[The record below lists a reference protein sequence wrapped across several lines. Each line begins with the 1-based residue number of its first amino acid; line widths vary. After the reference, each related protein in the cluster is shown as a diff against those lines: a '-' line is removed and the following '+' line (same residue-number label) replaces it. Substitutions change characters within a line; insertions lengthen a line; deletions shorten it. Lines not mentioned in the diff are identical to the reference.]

1 MPKQKWILI
10 SAACIFFIITH
21 SWTVLGKPTLSK
33 REAEIES
40 TNWTSVAEEWLKKK
54 QDTQRHSVT
63 ILPFSQKFHQLSATT
78 ESVVIHGMSKEQYSR
93 VNYSRMLWNMESTQ
107 QGGHLSL
114 FVDKAVKLL
123 DLRQVMIEVETSVM
137 SKVSCSA
144 CKVGAGL
151 LQHYIKSGKSDNEI
165 LQNIYQFCTYFKI
178 QKPRVCS
185 GVTDL
190 FGGEVIYVLKQI
202 DLGPA
207 QICSF
212 VIGDACEDTYNP
224 QHDWEVAFPPV
235 KKPPIQPPIPPKEGA
250 PMFKV
255 LHISDTHY
263 DPYYMEGS
271 NAECNEPLCCRYTN
285 GRPLTPSAAA
295 GRWGDYRKCDTPK
308 RTVDHMLNHIAQTH
322 KDIDYILWT
331 GDLPPHDVWNQ
342 TREENINILRE
353 TVQQMIEH
361 FPKIP
366 IFPSLG
372 NHESA
377 PVNSF
382 PPEFITDNDSIS
394 WLYDELDI
402 QWKKWLPSAVSHT
415 VRRGAYY
422 SVLVRPGFRILSV
435 NTNYCNNK
443 NWWLLI
449 NSTDPTNELQWLIYE
464 LQTAEMNGEKVHII
478 GHIPPGHS
486 DCLKIWSR
494 NYYHI
499 INRYESTITAQF
511 FGHTHFDEFEVF
523 YDTTDLGRALSIAY
537 VGPSVSPYY
546 DLNPGYRIYYV
557 DGDHPQT
564 TRMVVDHE
572 SWVMNL
578 KEANLYDYPFWYKSY
593 SARKAYQMSS
603 LLPKDW
609 DSLIDKMSSEPMTFD
624 LYYKHYYKD
633 SPVRP
638 ACNDECRKRLL
649 CDLRSGRSH
658 DRKALCQSLE
668 SRIDGETKV
677 GWRAWIYNGLA
688 LSMSVVMAIPKFA
701 LSIPQYVYR
710 LG

>member
-10 SAACIFFIITH
+10 SAACVFLIVTQ
-21 SWTVLGKPTLSK
+21 SWTVLGKPTVSRK
-33 REAEIES
+33 EAEIES
-40 TNWTSVAEEWLKKK
+40 TNWTRVAEEWWQKKN
-54 QDTQRHSVT
+54 DTLNYSVT
-63 ILPFSQKFHQLSATT
+63 ILPFTQKVHQLSSTT
-78 ESVVIHGMSKEQYSR
+78 ESVVINGMNKEQYSR

-165 LQNIYQFCTYFKI
+165 LQHIYQFCTYFKI
-178 QKPRVCS
+178 QSPRVCS

-224 QHDWEVAFPPV
+224 QHEWEVAFPPV
-235 KKPPIQPPIPPKEGA
+235 NKPPIQPPIPPKEGA
-250 PMFKV
+250 PTFKV

-285 GRPLTPSAAA
+285 GRPLTASAAA

-308 RTVDHMLNHIAQTH
+308 RTVDHMLNHIATTH
-322 KDIDYILWT
+322 TDIDYILWT

-342 TREENINILRE
+342 TREENLNILRD

-366 IFPSLG
+366 IFPALG

-382 PPEFITDNDSIS
+382 PPQFITDNDSIS

-402 QWKKWLPSAVSHT
+402 QWKKWLPSAVSRT
-415 VRRGAYY
+415 VRMGAYY
-422 SVLVRPGFRILSV
+422 SVLVRPGFRILSI

-449 NSTDPTNELQWLIYE
+449 NSTDPVNELQWLIYE
-464 LQTAEMNGEKVHII
+464 LQTAEMSGEKVHII
-478 GHIPPGHS
+478 GHIPPGHA

-557 DGDHPQT
+557 DGDHAKT

-593 SARKAYQMSS
+593 SARQAYQMSS

-668 SRIDGETKV
+668 SRIDGETKI

-688 LSMSVVMAIPKFA
+688 LSGFVAKNVAT
-701 LSIPQYVYR
+701 Q
-710 LG
+710 